1 MDPREWFRGLPIVAR
16 QEFVGNVRS
25 VRFLIMAFV
34 TALVIVGGSYGF
46 SGLGGGLFQGPAVNV
61 WTHPAYAADGSHVAV
76 AWVSDPFGNR
86 VVGATVVFEEPE
98 TPTAGRQFAEAT
110 TDADGFARADAG
122 NLTFV
127 FVTARQGFAE
137 AGSSIQFFPRPPL
150 NFTMVTAAADLDSDG
165 FVDDLG
171 IHVVDLTGDPAAA
184 RILVNGTERATADA
198 RGYARVDLGPGTSN
212 VTVEIAGESETFP
225 WTAFE
230 VPVVGGPDVTL
241 AIIAGGFGLLFMPIF
256 AIVISFDAVSKER
269 VQGTLDLL
277 LSRPASR
284 TGILLGKF
292 LGSFAAVSK
301 ERVQGTLD
309 LLLSRPASRTGILLG
324 KFLGSFAAVALPVTL
339 VNLAGIA
346 VIGAATGESPTG
358 GFALAF
364 VGLSLLLIAYFVLLQ
379 LILSTLAKTSGTA
392 VLFGVLAWLVF
403 NLLYNIIVLL
413 ISLPFDPQTRFQIQ
427 QAATL
432 GNPSLV
438 YQNLV
443 FAAAPG
449 DLFGGFGG
457 TTLSPGALGV
467 AAVFWFVFLLAL
479 ALWTFHKKAAE

>member
-292 LGSFAAVSK
+292 LGSFAAV
-301 ERVQGTLD
+301 
-309 LLLSRPASRTGILLG
+309 
-324 KFLGSFAAVALPVTL
+324 ALPVTL